1 MRSAEEVKEKHEE
14 LWLRAFNFFSKKDI
28 FSIYLIIEVS
38 IMLTEDLNTII
49 LVGLVYY
56 LDSVDLVQENEP
68 FKLINPI
75 N

>member
-49 LVGLVYY
+49 LVGLVY
-56 LDSVDLVQENEP
+56 
-68 FKLINPI
+68 
-75 N
+75 